1 MRGFYQICLKQ
12 VLRKISK
19 LCLSCKMVTY
29 LNATCLNVYVKTK
42 ISGTKPSQTTT
53 LDTIAYKF
61 PKSCNISLKS
71 EKVGIYFIFKY
82 ATIV

>member
-1 MRGFYQICLKQ
+1 MQLAW
-12 VLRKISK
+12 
-19 LCLSCKMVTY
+19 M
-29 LNATCLNVYVKTK
+29 YVKTK

-82 ATIV
+82 ATIVWDKEYTMGEYWTFE